1 MIRSKCVWLF
11 ACALATAI
19 LGSAQ
24 NPPQNPASV
33 SQPSTPPSTNT
44 AKIGFVNVQQLIA
57 TSDEGKNE
65 NAMWQ
70 QWVERKRAELQAIQ
84 KEVDTLKTQL
94 DVQGTKLTE
103 EARTDLMDAIDA
115 KETLLQ
121 RAQQDTQRESDKRQQ
136 RITNTIYRKVLPV
149 IAKLAK
155 EKSLDCVFFMDPNRD
170 AYVNPVLLIT
180 DDVIKAYNAA
190 YPVAK
195 GELPVKK

>member
-1 MIRSKCVWLF
+1 MIRPKCVCLF

-33 SQPSTPPSTNT
+33 SQPSTSPSKNT
-44 AKIGFVNVQQLIA
+44 ARIGFVSIQQLIA
-57 TSDEGKNE
+57 SSDEGQNE
-65 NAMWQ
+65 NAIWQ
-70 QWVERKRAELQAIQ
+70 QWAERKRAELQAIQ

-94 DVQGTKLTE
+94 DVQGTILTE
-103 EARTDLMDAIDA
+103 EARTDLMDSIEA

-121 RAQQDTQRESDKRQQ
+121 RAQQDTERESDKRRQ

-149 IAKLAK
+149 IARLAK
-155 EKSLDCVFFMDPNRD
+155 EKGLDSVFFMDPNRD
-170 AYVNPVLLIT
+170 AYGNPVLLIT
-180 DDVIKAYNAA
+180 DDVINAYNTA

-195 GELPVKK
+195 AEPPVKK